1 MYHLEISARLQ
12 LEFFHLF
19 LAKVDSIWLVPCI
32 IANYAFASC
41 LLLMERALSAQ
52 ISLNIWNSLCFLNHL
67 EKGGYFDC

>member
-12 LEFFHLF
+12 LELFHLF

-52 ISLNIWNSLCFLNHL
+52 ISLNIWNGLCSLKSFG
-67 EKGGYFDC
+67 KGWLF